1 MRKSIVRAVALTA
14 AAALLTGCQTT
25 SKYSF
30 APTPQQQ
37 VVVRD
42 GRDAI
47 ISSKPTST
55 VMLTPISRKMGAMQ
69 RPRLVAVLEN
79 RGQQPET
86 FRLAG
91 VEAFDVKTG
100 QQLKVYTVDD
110 LQAEAQAEAVA
121 SAIILGAAG
130 VAAGAAMA
138 RTAGTST
145 GYGTVRTPYGASSY
159 TWRTYNPAAAQ
170 AAQAAGAA
178 AGGAAAATALAS
190 GQRNVQ
196 ELEGVMLKDQTLMP
210 GEAYGGAIEF
220 ALGNADSM
228 NRAYLLRVPVGADVH
243 EIMVTSQGANA
254 S

>member
-1 MRKSIVRAVALTA
+1 MRKSIVRAVAVTA

-30 APTPQQQ
+30 VPGAQQQ
-37 VVVRD
+37 VLVRD

-47 ISSKPTST
+47 VSSKPSST
-55 VMLTPISRKMGAMQ
+55 VMVAPISRKMGAMQ
-69 RPRLVAVLEN
+69 RPRLVAIIEN

-86 FRLAG
+86 FRYGAI
-91 VEAFDVKTG
+91 EAYDAKTG

-121 SAIILGAAG
+121 SAVLLGAAG

-170 AAQAAGAA
+170 AAQVAGAA
-178 AGGAAAATALAS
+178 AGGAAAATAMAN
-190 GQRNVQ
+190 GQRNVA

-210 GEAYGGAIEF
+210 GEAYGGALEF
-220 ALGNADSM
+220 ALGNSDTM
-228 NRAYLLRVPVGADVH
+228 ERDYLLRVPVGADVH
-243 EIMVTSQGANA
+243 EIIVTSRGASA